1 MKYFWPWS
9 KTQSHYRRCFTA
21 AGPFA
26 YTLYLFSCFS
36 GATQQRALLFSW
48 HSALSGWT
56 YNYALEIVNPQGVKI
71 LLQIETCFMLVQK
84 DLFLCYFLFLC
95 LPLSWSVFTQAPK
108 PDQAVSGEPKCEWFS
123 TAPWFRQ
130 TLSHKNKQ
138 EDEFLP
144 VSLFEQPYSSGSCPK
159 IVKSYFH
166 WSVYLQV

>member
-95 LPLSWSVFTQAPK
+95 LPHQLECFHTGTQTWPGSFWWTQVWMILNSTMIQTDTITQEQTGGWIFTCVTVWA
-108 PDQAVSGEPKCEWFS
+108 
-123 TAPWFRQ
+123 
-130 TLSHKNKQ
+130 TL
-138 EDEFLP
+138 
-144 VSLFEQPYSSGSCPK
+144 
-159 IVKSYFH
+159 
-166 WSVYLQV
+166 